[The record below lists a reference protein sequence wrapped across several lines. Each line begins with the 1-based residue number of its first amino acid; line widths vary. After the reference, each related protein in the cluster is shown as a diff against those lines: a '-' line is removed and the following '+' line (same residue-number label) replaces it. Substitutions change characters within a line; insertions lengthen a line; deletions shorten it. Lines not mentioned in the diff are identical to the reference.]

1 MRKDYFSVLISSCCL
16 LLASCVSVTP
26 VLNSFEKAGTLGRG
40 NGEVVA
46 SYTGYNETAYDRS
59 AHSHNSYGFRAGY
72 GLTDRF
78 DLKVRYE
85 HLKPVRQQGQ
95 TELLTNYYSLIPK
108 VALVPGL
115 LSLSL
120 PLSHYSYQELVE
132 GKALTRKVNS
142 IATQLH
148 YTYTVPSRKVDL
160 TGGLKADF
168 VYGQRGYEAEHDL
181 LLSTSIGAGFS
192 NNVDRWAVRPE
203 VGFVASTGK
212 SATYITYGVGVQYT
226 LFGKKARGR

>member
-1 MRKDYFSVLISSCCL
+1 MRKGHLFILIGCCFL
-16 LLASCVSVTP
+16 TSCVSVTP

-40 NGEVVA
+40 NAEAVA
-46 SYTGYNETAYDRS
+46 SYTGYNETIHDNS

-78 DLKVRYE
+78 DVKVRYE
-85 HLKPVRQQGQ
+85 HLKPVQRRGQ
-95 TELLTNYYSLIPK
+95 TELLTNYYSFIPK

-120 PLSHYSYQELVE
+120 PLSRYTYQELIE
-132 GKALTRKVNS
+132 EKAITRKVNS

-148 YTYTVPSRKVDL
+148 YTYTVPSKKVDL

-168 VYGQRGYEAEHDL
+168 VYGQRGYETQHDL

-192 NNVDRWAVRPE
+192 NNVDRWAIRPE
-203 VGFVASTGK
+203 VGFVASTGNM
-212 SATYITYGVGVQYT
+212 ATYITYGVGVQYT
-226 LFGKKARGR
+226 IFGKRNKAR